1 MHRMKLT
8 RSSPVARQA
17 ALAASILLWAPYAVA
32 QMPPGMPQTGG
43 PMPDL
48 AGPAPPKAKVVPPP
62 ALPGAAS
69 TASRPA
75 PATRPATDMEPTDA
89 LFDAIN
95 RGDIAAARDAISR
108 GADMKGRNILGM
120 TPMELAVDLGR
131 NDICF
136 LLLSFRDATPP
147 NQRGSGT
154 RGFATA
160 TAPSAKPVKQVAQK
174 PARPA
179 ATPAAQP
186 QAPRLFANDGGTP
199 IPNAGFLGFDASRR

>member
-8 RSSPVARQA
+8 RSSPVARPA

-136 LLLSFRDATPP
+136 LLLSFRGEANPSSR
-147 NQRGSGT
+147 QSA
-154 RGFATA
+154 ATA
-160 TAPSAKPVKQVAQK
+160 EKPPAKPVRQVAQK
-174 PARPA
+174 SARPVS
-179 ATPAAQP
+179 TPPAQP
-186 QAPRLFANDGGTP
+186 QTPRLFANDGGTP